1 MLTCLYET
9 TLADWLHPRWRS
21 ARTAAMAHVSCA
33 FTWGTD
39 PIEPLRPQM
48 PAICDYLLS
57 LPEHLRCLYAYG
69 IGVAGVKEWNGSP
82 AHDWTSGKQ
91 PDPSIGNQQAKYIA
105 SCLGERG
112 VTCPLVFTDYEEPH
126 FLPNGSYAPQSSRV
140 KYMKAVLAPLGGEKI
155 NFNFV
160 RFPASK
166 PVCDGYGNPMGSGTI
181 GRTSNPCS
189 YSDSREQWKQ
199 HRRDVE
205 NCYGPVIPHL
215 PARYSKDGVQ
225 KRQPEDALQETYDAI
240 IWDAARG
247 VTTWTLA
254 TFEFENNV
262 GPHTGQHDQLVGTV
276 ADALEA
282 ADMSSAGVNT

>member
-1 MLTCLYET
+1 
-9 TLADWLHPRWRS
+9 LADWLHPRWRS

-39 PIEPLRPQM
+39 PIAPLVPQM

-57 LPEHLRCLYAYG
+57 LPEHLRCLYLYG

-82 AHDWTSGKQ
+82 AHDWTTGKQ
-91 PDPSIGNQQAKYIA
+91 PDPSIGNAQSKYIA
-105 SCLGERG
+105 SYLGERG
-112 VTCPLVFTDYEEPH
+112 VVWPLNFTDYEEPH
-126 FLPNGSYAPQSSRV
+126 FLPDGRYAPQSSRV

-155 NFNFV
+155 NFSFV
-160 RFPASK
+160 RFPSNK

-189 YSDSREQWKQ
+189 YSDNREQWKQ

-225 KRQPEDALQETYDAI
+225 KRGPGAALQEIRDAI

-254 TFEFENNV
+254 TYEFEDAV
-262 GPHTGQHDQLVGTV
+262 GPYTGMHDQLVTIV

-282 ADMSSAGVNT
+282 ADMSSAGVNA

>member
-1 MLTCLYET
+1 LYET
-9 TLADWLHPRWRS
+9 TLADWQHPRWRS
-21 ARTAAMAHVSCA
+21 ARTAAMAHVNCA
-33 FTWGTD
+33 FGWGTD

-57 LPEHLRCLYAYG
+57 LPEHLRCLYPYG

-82 AHDWTSGKQ
+82 AHDWTTGKQ

-166 PVCDGYGNPMGSGTI
+166 PVCDSYGNPMGSGTI

-189 YSDSREQWKQ
+189 YSRSTAEWKQ
-199 HRRDVE
+199 HRKDVE
-205 NCYGPVIPHL
+205 TCYAPVIPHL
-215 PARYSKDGVQ
+215 PPIPGDDPILMDTQAVN
-225 KRQPEDALQETYDAI
+225 DAMQRIRDSI

-254 TFEFENNV
+254 TYMM
-262 GPHTGQHDQLVGTV
+262 PPAYWDDMVGTV
-276 ADALEA
+276 AAALEA
-282 ADMSSAGVNT
+282 ADMSSAGVNA